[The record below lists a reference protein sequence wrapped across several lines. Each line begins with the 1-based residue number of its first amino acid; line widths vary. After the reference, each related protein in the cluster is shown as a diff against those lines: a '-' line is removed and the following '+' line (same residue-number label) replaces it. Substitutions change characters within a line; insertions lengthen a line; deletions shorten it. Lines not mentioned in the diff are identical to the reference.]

1 MLIELSRFIYW
12 CASALCFLL
21 RYLKWFKLSFS
32 WLHSF
37 SAFCGSTPLIHCP
50 VPSSSRIEPIHAIV
64 TLMSQEIWPF
74 SMADKLLRHPHRH
87 DSANVVELPLQNRAK
102 TFISE
107 LTSTTAKIGLQR
119 ERGRVGGGGLE
130 EGRWTAT
137 EGQMARSP
145 LSALPVPFKGS
156 RTATD
161 E

>member
-1 MLIELSRFIYW
+1 
-12 CASALCFLL
+12 
-21 RYLKWFKLSFS
+21 
-32 WLHSF
+32 
-37 SAFCGSTPLIHCP
+37 
-50 VPSSSRIEPIHAIV
+50 
-64 TLMSQEIWPF
+64 
-74 SMADKLLRHPHRH
+74 MADKLLRHPHRH

-119 ERGRVGGGGLE
+119 ERGRVGGGGGLE